1 LGPAARAAQAGFLQV
16 PGRIASH
23 AAKPRLAIL
32 SCLCYRVQ
40 SLPAN
45 ANPQEIQLKTTAR
58 NLTAS
63 GVFWPFMPRSAQP
76 SSPRQPRP
84 PRASGELALIDHIRA
99 RASSIGRGGALR
111 LGIGDDCAILAPPRG
126 HEILVTTDMSL
137 ERRHFRRDWHPA
149 QSIGHRTL
157 ARGLSDLAA
166 MGARPLAAFLS
177 LALPRSAADDAAWL
191 DGFLDGLLALAAA
204 SKTPL
209 AGGDTAESPSG
220 HILAD
225 IVLLGSAPTGK
236 ALRRSGARPGD
247 RLFITGTLGGAAAEL
262 AGLATQHENT
272 GGDASK
278 NASAARRK
286 NADSSIEHPH
296 LYPQARLAAGQALL
310 RRNLAT
316 ACIDISDGLSTDLAH
331 LCDASNVAAEIDAAR
346 LPIHPLARA
355 LGQPAAQAAALHGG
369 EDYELLFTAPPDG
382 FIPRA
387 LAGVPVTCIGSI
399 ERAGRGRPQM
409 SLLEDGNS
417 MPLEPRGWE
426 HLH

>member
-1 LGPAARAAQAGFLQV
+1 VRGAGAV
-16 PGRIASH
+16 
-23 AAKPRLAIL
+23 
-32 SCLCYRVQ
+32 
-40 SLPAN
+40 
-45 ANPQEIQLKTTAR
+45 
-58 NLTAS
+58 
-63 GVFWPFMPRSAQP
+63 
-76 SSPRQPRP
+76 
-84 PRASGELALIDHIRA
+84 
-99 RASSIGRGGALR
+99 R

-126 HEILVTTDMSL
+126 HEIVLTTDLSL

-177 LALPRSAADDAAWL
+177 LALPRSAADDAPWL

-209 AGGDTAESPSG
+209 AGGDTAESPSD

-225 IVLLGSAPTGK
+225 IVLLGSVPSGK
-236 ALRRSGARPGD
+236 ALRRSGAKPGD
-247 RLFITGTLGGAAAEL
+247 RIFITGTLGGAAAEL
-262 AGLATQHENT
+262 AGLTHENT
-272 GGDASK
+272 SGDAAR

-296 LYPQARLAAGQALL
+296 LYPQPRLATGQALL

-331 LCDASNVAAEIDAAR
+331 LCESSAVAAEIEAAR
-346 LPIHPLARA
+346 LPLHPLTQSQGKEAA
-355 LGQPAAQAAALHGG
+355 LASALHGG
-369 EDYELLFTAPPDG
+369 EDYELLFTASPG
-382 FIPRA
+382 TFIPRA
-387 LAGVPVTCIGSI
+387 LAGVPLTCIGSI
-399 ERAGRGRPQM
+399 VRAGRGRPQM

-417 MPLEPRGWE
+417 KPLEPRGWE
-426 HLH
+426 HLQ